1 MGRTMLPALLRHS
14 TFGAITQK
22 DLASSPELVDF
33 GGHDEIVLRE
43 AANRVRIEFNAQLLV
58 SCQV

>member
-22 DLASSPELVDF
+22 DLASSPQLVDF
-33 GGHDEIVLRE
+33 GSHDEIVLRE
-43 AANRVRIEFNAQLLV
+43 TADRVRTELDTELLV
-58 SCQV
+58 SGQV

>member
-22 DLASSPELVDF
+22 DLASSPELVDL
-33 GGHDEIVLRE
+33 GRHDEIILGE
-43 AANRVRIEFNAQLLV
+43 PPNRVGAKLDAELLV
-58 SCQV
+58 SGQV

>member
-33 GGHDEIVLRE
+33 GRHDEIVLRE
-43 AANRVRIEFNAQLLV
+43 AADRVGAKLDAELLV
-58 SCQV
+58 SGQV